1 MGPVIELTTIYV
13 QWQLYNTDISKEWGY
28 TANVCK
34 VLSWRIKLNQND
46 EQSQKS
52 KASYNLYIDISMEL
66 TPHFQS
72 ISRVIVFQTKEVQP

>member
-52 KASYNLYIDISMEL
+52 KASMMWKKVFLPVNTTEL
-66 TPHFQS
+66 TELTTELTQLNH
-72 ISRVIVFQTKEVQP
+72 